1 MGKEISLNQTL
12 TSKQSKEEKS
22 LRKVYLLSRLD
33 QLQNQ
38 NTFQQIQRLLIRVSI
53 TLKIMNVNYLRLSAS
68 VQDTHDLVA

>member
-38 NTFQQIQRLLIRVSI
+38 NTFLQIQRLLIRVSI